1 MGTQVKITREE
12 TIRENIK
19 SFQKLSP
26 SEKIKYVEK
35 AKKRLKY
42 FYSLCAVAA
51 KDFEDVEY
59 LKSIKK
65 GLKNKR

>member
-1 MGTQVKITREE
+1 MGTHARITREDS
-12 TIRENIK
+12 IKENIK

-42 FYSLCAVAA
+42 FYSLCAVAVKA
-51 KDFEDVEY
+51 HEDVEY
-59 LKSIKK
+59 LKSMKK
-65 GLKNKR
+65 KLKKQK

>member
-1 MGTQVKITREE
+1 MGTQLRTTREE
-12 TIRENIK
+12 TIKENIK

-51 KDFEDVEY
+51 KDYENVEY

-65 GLKNKR
+65 GLKGKK

>member
-1 MGTQVKITREE
+1 MGTYARITREDS
-12 TIRENIK
+12 IKENIK

-42 FYSLCAVAA
+42 FRSLQFASEP
-51 KDFEDVEY
+51 KH
-59 LKSIKK
+59 
-65 GLKNKR
+65 